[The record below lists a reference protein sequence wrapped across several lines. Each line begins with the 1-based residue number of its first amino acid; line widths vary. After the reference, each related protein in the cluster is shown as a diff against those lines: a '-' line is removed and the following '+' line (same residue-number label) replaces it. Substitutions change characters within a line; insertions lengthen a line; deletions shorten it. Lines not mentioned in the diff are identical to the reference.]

1 MITATMRAET
11 RSCW

>member
-1 MITATMRAET
+1 MMATMLAET